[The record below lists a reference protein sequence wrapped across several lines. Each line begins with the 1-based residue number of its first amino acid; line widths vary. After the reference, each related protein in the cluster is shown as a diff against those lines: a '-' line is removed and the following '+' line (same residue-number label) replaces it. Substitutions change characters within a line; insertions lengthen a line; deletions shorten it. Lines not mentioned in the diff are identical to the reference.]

1 MTKLFILQKRESRF
15 IGAATKLSRS
25 FGANMVSAK
34 RFLISLFY
42 SVPPTTA
49 KIKWIRAAICGSID
63 FNALGRPRRA
73 ALDCFQ
79 PERSGNVVSSVIGI
93 LDAKIHLRNH

>member
-1 MTKLFILQKRESRF
+1 M
-15 IGAATKLSRS
+15 S
-25 FGANMVSAK
+25 FGANTVSVK

-42 SVPPTTA
+42 SISPTTA

-79 PERSGNVVSSVIGI
+79 PEHSRNVVSPV
-93 LDAKIHLRNH
+93 RNWYS